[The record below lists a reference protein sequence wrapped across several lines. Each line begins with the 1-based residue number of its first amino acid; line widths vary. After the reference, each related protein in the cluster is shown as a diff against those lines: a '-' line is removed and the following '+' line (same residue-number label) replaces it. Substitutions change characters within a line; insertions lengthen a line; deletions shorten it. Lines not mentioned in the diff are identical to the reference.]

1 MNTRSSASGMTDA
14 QMTTIAHDKAPTRRL
29 LAVLLALLLL
39 WPLFAATDFSF
50 RGLLQADSWQAMAMF
65 LRDFASPNGQPEF
78 LQLTALAMAQTLAI
92 ATLGLIAALV
102 LALPLAV
109 LTTRTLSIS
118 LLGPAPRCDYC
129 RAGRAVVRAVAMLL
143 RSLPELIWALLFVR
157 LFGLG
162 PAAAIAAI
170 AVSYGGMLAKV
181 YADISESGALEPARA
196 LLIAGAGRR
205 QALFYGVWPSV
216 RDELLSYTVY
226 RWECALRA
234 SVIMG
239 FVGAGGLG
247 QQLELSLRMLNGH
260 EAATLL
266 LAFMLLVLAADG
278 LSALLRWSLRA

>member
-1 MNTRSSASGMTDA
+1 MTA
-14 QMTTIAHDKAPTRRL
+14 TSVLPDKAPARRL
-29 LAVLLALLLL
+29 FAVTLALLLL
-39 WPLFAATDFSF
+39 WPLFAATDFSLV
-50 RGLLQADSWQAMAMF
+50 GLLQPDSWQAMAFF
-65 LRDFASPNGQPEF
+65 LRDFATPAWQPEF
-78 LQLTALAMAQTLAI
+78 LQLTAIAMAQTLAI
-92 ATLGLIAALV
+92 ATLGIAGALI

-109 LTTRTLSIS
+109 MTTRTLSIS

-129 RAGRAVVRAVAMLL
+129 RAARAVVRAVALLL

-205 QALFYGVWPSV
+205 QTLFYGVWPSV

-266 LAFMLLVLAADG
+266 LAFMLLVLAADA
-278 LSALLRWSLRA
+278 LSALLRWSVRP

>member
-1 MNTRSSASGMTDA
+1 
-14 QMTTIAHDKAPTRRL
+14 
-29 LAVLLALLLL
+29 LLLL
-39 WPLFAATDFSF
+39 WPLFAATDFSLT
-50 RGLLQADSWQAMAMF
+50 GLLQPDSWRAMAGF
-65 LRDFASPNGQPEF
+65 LRDFTTPIWQADF
-78 LQLTALAMAQTLAI
+78 LRLTVVAMAQTLAI
-92 ATLGLIAALV
+92 ATLGLLAALM
-102 LALPLAV
+102 LALPLAI

-129 RAGRAVVRAVAMLL
+129 RFARALVRAFAMLL

-205 QALFYGVWPSV
+205 QSLLYGVWPSV

-278 LSALLRWSLRA
+278 LSALLRWSVRP

>member
-1 MNTRSSASGMTDA
+1 MTATSAG
-14 QMTTIAHDKAPTRRL
+14 HDQAPARRL
-29 LAVLLALLLL
+29 VAVTLALLLL
-39 WPLFAATDFSF
+39 WPLFAATDFSLT
-50 RGLLQADSWQAMAMF
+50 GLFQPDSWQAMAHF
-65 LRDFASPNGQPEF
+65 LRDFATPAWQPEF
-78 LQLTALAMAQTLAI
+78 LQLTVIAMAQTLAI
-92 ATLGLIAALV
+92 ATLGIAAALI

-129 RAGRAVVRAVAMLL
+129 RAARAVVRAVALLL

-205 QALFYGVWPSV
+205 QTLFYGVWPSV

-266 LAFMLLVLAADG
+266 LAFMLLVLAADA
-278 LSALLRWSLRA
+278 LSALLRWSVRP